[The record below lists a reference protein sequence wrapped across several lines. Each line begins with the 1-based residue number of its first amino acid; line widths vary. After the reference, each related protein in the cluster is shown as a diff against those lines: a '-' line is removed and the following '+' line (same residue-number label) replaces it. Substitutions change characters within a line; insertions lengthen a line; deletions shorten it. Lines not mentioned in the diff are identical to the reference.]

1 MADVVGIVFQS
12 GGKVYYFDPASLDLA
27 HGEQVVVQTMRGTE
41 IGEVVLG
48 PREVPEGEL
57 PAPLKRVVRKAS
69 SNDLEMVKN
78 NKALRAEAMA
88 VCRDLIKKHGLAM
101 KLVDAEI
108 VFGGG
113 KIVFSFSAE
122 ERIDFR
128 ALVSDLAKALK
139 MRIEL
144 RQIGAR
150 EETRLI
156 GGLGPC
162 GRDLCCSLFQGDQ
175 DPVSIRMAKEQN
187 LPLNPMKISGLC
199 GRLMCCLKYEQE
211 QYVCFRKEVPNR
223 GTKVQTEMGEGV
235 VVGFQLTK
243 ESLTLRMPDGSLAE
257 VPLSRCGCGGGG
269 GPCGGAAE
277 GEASKADEADVAATT
292 GAGREQAASGTPGAV
307 RSGNGHPADT
317 RPRDDQE
324 TSGSR
329 RPDSSESGST
339 VPEPPPAAEGAGSE
353 ASSGRIPT
361 GDAAA
366 PTAGAVTDDAAGD
379 APGIGGSVGTGSGG
393 TGSAET
399 TEGKRSSSRSRR
411 RRRSRKSSGGGRAG
425 QQDS

>member
-41 IGEVVLG
+41 IGEVVHG

-69 SNDLEMVKN
+69 SNDLEMVKS

-88 VCRDLIKKHGLAM
+88 VCRDLIKKHGLGM

-150 EETRLI
+150 EETRLL

-243 ESLTLRMPDGSLAE
+243 ESLTLRMPDGSLAD
-257 VPLSRCGCGGGG
+257 VPLSRCGCGG

-277 GEASKADEADVAATT
+277 GEAAKSDDADAAATAA
-292 GAGREQAASGTPGAV
+292 AGREPAASGGP
-307 RSGNGHPADT
+307 DT
-317 RPRDDQE
+317 
-324 TSGSR
+324 
-329 RPDSSESGST
+329 SESGSG
-339 VPEPPPAAEGAGSE
+339 VPMPAS
-353 ASSGRIPT
+353 
-361 GDAAA
+361 
-366 PTAGAVTDDAAGD
+366 AAGD
-379 APGIGGSVGTGSGG
+379 AGSRAGDGVVPSGDVAGPPNGALTKGNTGGAAGTGGPGATDSGGTNAGG
-393 TGSAET
+393 TGSAEK
-399 TEGKRSSSRSRR
+399 TEGKRSASRSRR
-411 RRRSRKSSGGGRAG
+411 RRRSRRSSGGGRPG
-425 QQDS
+425 QQGS

>member
-1 MADVVGIVFQS
+1 MTDVVGIVFQN
-12 GGKVYYFDPASLDLA
+12 GGKVYYFDPASLELA
-27 HGEQVVVQTMRGTE
+27 RGEQVVVQTMRGTE
-41 IGEVVLG
+41 IGEVVDG
-48 PREVPEGEL
+48 PREVAEGEL
-57 PAPLKRVVRKAS
+57 PAPLKRVVRKANS
-69 SNDLEMVKN
+69 GDLDTVN
-78 NKALRAEAMA
+78 SNKALRAEAMA
-88 VCRDLIKKHGLAM
+88 VCRDLIRKHGLAM

-128 ALVSDLAKALK
+128 SLVSDLAKVLK

-150 EETRLI
+150 EETRII

-243 ESLTLRMPDGSLAE
+243 ESLTLRMPDGSLAD
-257 VPLSRCGCGGGG
+257 VPLSRCGCGGGPCGPAAEGELSEVG
-269 GPCGGAAE
+269 GAGVGMGSGIADGQAGSEESGGGRGGNGSSGGVRASDGRDARRRPDPDSPERTSATSVPEHEAGGAAE
-277 GEASKADEADVAATT
+277 RGSAPSGGAT
-292 GAGREQAASGTPGAV
+292 GASGGDTPGAV
-307 RSGNGHPADT
+307 SG
-317 RPRDDQE
+317 
-324 TSGSR
+324 
-329 RPDSSESGST
+329 
-339 VPEPPPAAEGAGSE
+339 
-353 ASSGRIPT
+353 
-361 GDAAA
+361 
-366 PTAGAVTDDAAGD
+366 TAG
-379 APGIGGSVGTGSGG
+379 PGGSGG
-393 TGSAET
+393 TDTGGGTS
-399 TEGKRSSSRSRR
+399 EGKRSSSRSRR
-411 RRRSRKSSGGGRAG
+411 RRRSKKSSGGGRAG
-425 QQDS
+425 QQGS

>member
-41 IGEVVLG
+41 IGEVVHG

-150 EETRLI
+150 EETRLL

-257 VPLSRCGCGGGG
+257 VPLSRCGCGGG
-269 GPCGGAAE
+269 PCGGAAE
-277 GEASKADEADVAATT
+277 GEASKADDATHVAATA
-292 GAGREQAASGTPGAV
+292 GAGRE
-307 RSGNGHPADT
+307 PACIG
-317 RPRDDQE
+317 RPRYLRIRLGRTDA
-324 TSGSR
+324 SVCGR
-329 RPDSSESGST
+329 RRGLK
-339 VPEPPPAAEGAGSE
+339 
-353 ASSGRIPT
+353 GRWRREIPS
-361 GDAAA
+361 GDAAG
-366 PTAGAVTDDAAGD
+366 PPAGAAAAGNAGDAAGTGG
-379 APGIGGSVGTGSGG
+379 PGGTDSGG
-393 TGSAET
+393 TGSAEK

-411 RRRSRKSSGGGRAG
+411 RRRSRRSSGGGRPG

>member
-12 GGKVYYFDPASLDLA
+12 GGKVYYFDPASLELA

-41 IGEVVLG
+41 IGEVVDG
-48 PREVPEGEL
+48 PREVPDGEL
-57 PAPLKRVVRKAS
+57 PAPLKRVVRKANIQDVETVQ
-69 SNDLEMVKN
+69 SNI
-78 NKALRAEAMA
+78 ALRAEAMT
-88 VCRDLIKKHGLAM
+88 VCRDLIRKHGLEM

-113 KIVFSFSAE
+113 KIIFSFSAE

-128 ALVSDLAKALK
+128 ALVSDLAKVLK

-150 EETRLI
+150 EETRIL

-223 GTKVQTEMGEGV
+223 GTKVQTESGEGV

-257 VPLSRCGCGGGG
+257 VPLSRCGCGGAPCGDA
-269 GPCGGAAE
+269 PCGGAAE
-277 GEASKADEADVAATT
+277 SEAAAGGTVE
-292 GAGREQAASGTPGAV
+292 GGSPRGRRE
-307 RSGNGHPADT
+307 GNGQPPAD
-317 RPRDDQE
+317 
-324 TSGSR
+324 
-329 RPDSSESGST
+329 
-339 VPEPPPAAEGAGSE
+339 PARAQ
-353 ASSGRIPT
+353 RT
-361 GDAAA
+361 AAA
-366 PTAGAVTDDAAGD
+366 PPEDAGRRRSGTVVTSGDVADDAGE
-379 APGIGGSVGTGSGG
+379 PESGG
-393 TGSAET
+393 APAAGEES
-399 TEGKRSSSRSRR
+399 EGRRSPSRSRRR
-411 RRRSRKSSGGGRAG
+411 RRRSRKSSGGGQGG
-425 QQDS
+425 QQGS

>member
-1 MADVVGIVFQS
+1 MTDVVGIVFQN
-12 GGKVYYFDPASLDLA
+12 GGKVYYFDPASLELA
-27 HGEQVVVQTMRGTE
+27 RGEQVVVQTMRGTE
-41 IGEVVLG
+41 IGEVVDG
-48 PREVPEGEL
+48 PREVPEGEI

-69 SNDLEMVKN
+69 SSDLDTVSS

-88 VCRDLIKKHGLAM
+88 ACRDLIRKHGLAM

-113 KIVFSFSAE
+113 KIIFSFSAE

-128 ALVSDLAKALK
+128 ALVSDLAKVLK

-150 EETRLI
+150 EETRII

-223 GTKVQTEMGEGV
+223 GTKVQTEIGEGV

-243 ESLTLRMPDGSLAE
+243 ESLTLRMPDGSLAD
-257 VPLSRCGCGGGG
+257 VPLSRCGCGGG
-269 GPCGGAAE
+269 PCGTAAEPDLSEAGGVGLGAVPGTADEYAGSEESSGERGGNGSSRGVSASGGRDAPGQSYPDSPERASGTLGPESEAAGAAE
-277 GEASKADEADVAATT
+277 RGRTPSGAA
-292 GAGREQAASGTPGAV
+292 PGA
-307 RSGNGHPADT
+307 
-317 RPRDDQE
+317 
-324 TSGSR
+324 SR
-329 RPDSSESGST
+329 
-339 VPEPPPAAEGAGSE
+339 
-353 ASSGRIPT
+353 
-361 GDAAA
+361 
-366 PTAGAVTDDAAGD
+366 GD
-379 APGIGGSVGTGSGG
+379 APGAVVGTAGPSAPGTDSGSSATGGPG
-393 TGSAET
+393 TGDTS
-399 TEGKRSSSRSRR
+399 EGKRSSSRSRR
-411 RRRSRKSSGGGRAG
+411 RRRSRKSSGGGRSG
-425 QQDS
+425 QQGS

>member
-41 IGEVVLG
+41 IGEVVHG

-88 VCRDLIKKHGLAM
+88 ACRDLIKKHGLAM

-257 VPLSRCGCGGGG
+257 VPLSRCGCGGG
-269 GPCGGAAE
+269 PCGDEAE
-277 GEASKADEADVAATT
+277 GGAPKADETDVAATA
-292 GAGREQAASGTPGAV
+292 GAGREQAASGTPAV
-307 RSGNGHPADT
+307 VRGGIDRSADT

-324 TSGSR
+324 SSGAR
-329 RPDSSESGST
+329 GPDRFESSST
-339 VPEPPPAAEGAGSE
+339 VPAPPPAAEDAGSE
-353 ASSGRIPT
+353 AGSGRIPI
-361 GDAAA
+361 GDTAAPIVAAA
-366 PTAGAVTDDAAGD
+366 TDGAAGD
-379 APGIGGSVGTGSGG
+379 APGAAGSGG
-393 TGSAET
+393 TGSAEKA
-399 TEGKRSSSRSRR
+399 EGKRSSSRSRR
-411 RRRSRKSSGGGRAG
+411 RRRSRRSSGGGRAG
-425 QQDS
+425 QQDA

>member
-1 MADVVGIVFQS
+1 MTDVVGIVFQN
-12 GGKVYYFDPASLDLA
+12 GGKVYYFDPASLELA

-41 IGEVVLG
+41 IGEVVDG
-48 PREVPEGEL
+48 PRDVPEGEF
-57 PAPLKRVVRKAS
+57 PAPLKRVVRKA
-69 SNDLEMVKN
+69 DVKDVETVKTN
-78 NKALRAEAMA
+78 RALRAEAMS

-113 KIVFSFSAE
+113 KITFSFSAE

-223 GTKVQTEMGEGV
+223 GTKVQTEQGEGV

-243 ESLTLRMPDGSLAE
+243 ESLTLRMPDGSIAE

-269 GPCGGAAE
+269 PCGTTAEGGVVADVEEGAGVEPGRGGARDTGYESAASDTSGGARGGNGSSRGGRPRDEREAGGQPRSDSRERSSATEPAPEGAGGGEGGAAASGHAE
-277 GEASKADEADVAATT
+277 SKAT
-292 GAGREQAASGTPGAV
+292 GR
-307 RSGNGHPADT
+307 
-317 RPRDDQE
+317 
-324 TSGSR
+324 
-329 RPDSSESGST
+329 
-339 VPEPPPAAEGAGSE
+339 
-353 ASSGRIPT
+353 
-361 GDAAA
+361 
-366 PTAGAVTDDAAGD
+366 AAGD
-379 APGIGGSVGTGSGG
+379 TEGPAGPGG
-393 TGSAET
+393 TSTGEKSER
-399 TEGKRSSSRSRR
+399 KRGSSRSRR
-411 RRRSRKSSGGGRAG
+411 RRRSRKSSGGGRTG
-425 QQDS
+425 EQGS

>member
-27 HGEQVVVQTMRGTE
+27 HGEQVVVQTMHGTE
-41 IGEVVLG
+41 IGEVVHG
-48 PREVPEGEL
+48 PREVPEDEI

-78 NKALRAEAMA
+78 NKALRAEAIA

-257 VPLSRCGCGGGG
+257 VPLSRCGCGGG
-269 GPCGGAAE
+269 PCGGAAE
-277 GEASKADEADVAATT
+277 DGASKSDEADVAATT
-292 GAGREQAASGTPGAV
+292 GAGHEPAASGTPGAV
-307 RSGNGHPADT
+307 HGGLGRSADT
-317 RPRDDQE
+317 RPRDDEE
-324 TSGSR
+324 TRGSR
-329 RPDSSESGST
+329 RPDPSETSST
-339 VPEPPPAAEGAGSE
+339 VATFPPAAEAAGSE

-361 GDAAA
+361 GDAAD
-366 PTAGAVTDDAAGD
+366 PTAGAVANRAAGD
-379 APGIGGSVGTGSGG
+379 APGVGGSGS
-393 TGSAET
+393 TGSAEK
-399 TEGKRSSSRSRR
+399 TEGKRSSNRSRR
-411 RRRSRKSSGGGRAG
+411 RRRSRRSSGDGRAG

>member
-41 IGEVVLG
+41 IGEVVHG

-69 SNDLEMVKN
+69 SNDLEMVEN

-150 EETRLI
+150 EETRLL

-257 VPLSRCGCGGGG
+257 VPLSRCGCGGG
-269 GPCGGAAE
+269 PCGGAAE
-277 GEASKADEADVAATT
+277 GEASKADDADVAATA
-292 GAGREQAASGTPGAV
+292 GAGREPAASGGP
-307 RSGNGHPADT
+307 DT
-317 RPRDDQE
+317 
-324 TSGSR
+324 
-329 RPDSSESGST
+329 SESGSG
-339 VPEPPPAAEGAGSE
+339 VPMPRS
-353 ASSGRIPT
+353 
-361 GDAAA
+361 
-366 PTAGAVTDDAAGD
+366 AAGD
-379 APGIGGSVGTGSGG
+379 ADSRAGGDVVPSGDAAGPPAGAITKGNAGDAAGTGGPGATDSGD
-393 TGSAET
+393 TGSAEKN
-399 TEGKRSSSRSRR
+399 EGKRSSSRSRR
-411 RRRSRKSSGGGRAG
+411 RRRSRRSSGGGRPG